1 MDYSLTEEQIEKKKE
16 YEAFFAQEMKK
27 APPGFGDASNE
38 GNYDSDEGWAF
49 TRYMAKRLADKG
61 WLTMAWPKEYGGQDA
76 SIMDQVIFNEVMAD
90 FEAPGVDI
98 FGVNMFAPTLMLY
111 ATEEQKKRLLPP
123 IARAE
128 VVYCQGWSEPDAGSD
143 LASLK
148 TAAVKDGDTYV
159 INGQK
164 LWTTGAHRADH
175 MFCLART
182 DPDSSRSRGLSV
194 FNIDMTKGG
203 VEVRPI
209 KYLDG
214 SHIYNE
220 VFLNDV
226 RVHESDR
233 IGPEGE
239 GWASTRA
246 TMNFERSG
254 STAFVTLKKEVEELM
269 LYLKTTKRGGKFL
282 SDNPAIKRKLAKIY
296 AEADAGLALAYR
308 IAWNQETK
316 GLAIDPHNASEGK
329 VYASEVRQ
337 RFYNI
342 GMEAMG
348 LFGQLHTSK
357 WSPLKGKMLG
367 GFHHVLVNTI
377 SAGTS
382 EIQRNTIAWTGA
394 ELPRLRNVPYG
405 T

>member
-1 MDYSLTEEQIEKKKE
+1 MDYNLTAEQIEKKKE
-16 YEAFFAQEMKK
+16 YEAFFREEMKK
-27 APPGFGDASNE
+27 APPGFGEKSNE
-38 GNYDSDEGWAF
+38 GNYDSEEGWQF
-49 TRYMAKRLADKG
+49 TRYMAKRLAEKG

-76 SIMDQVIFNEVMAD
+76 SIMDQVVFNNVMTE
-90 FEAPGVDI
+90 FGAPGVDG
-98 FGVNMFAPTLMLY
+98 FGVRMFAPTLMLF
-111 ATEEQKKRLLPP
+111 ANEEQKRRLLPP

-148 TAAVKDGDTYV
+148 TAAVKDGDYYV
-159 INGQK
+159 ITGQK
-164 LWTTGAHRADH
+164 VWTTGAHRADH

-182 DPDSSRSRGLSV
+182 DQNSKRSRGLSV
-194 FNIDMTKGG
+194 FNIDMRDPG

-220 VFLNDV
+220 VFLNGV

-239 GWASTRA
+239 GWESTRA

-254 STAFVTLKKEVEELM
+254 SGSFLSLKSDVEELM
-269 LYLKTTKRGGKFL
+269 LYLKNTKRGGKFL
-282 SDNPAIKRKLAKIY
+282 SDNPAIKRKIAKIY
-296 AEADAGLALAYR
+296 AEAEAGLALSYK

-316 GLAIDPHNASEGK
+316 GLAIDPHFASESK
-329 VYASEVRQ
+329 VYGSEVRQ

-342 GMEAMG
+342 GIEALG

-357 WSPLKGKMLG
+357 WSPLKGKMLH
-367 GFHHVLVNTI
+367 GFHHVLVSTI

-382 EIQRNTIAWTGA
+382 EIQRNTIAWSGA
-394 ELPRLRNVPYG
+394 ELPRLRNVSY
-405 T
+405 

>member
-1 MDYSLTEEQIEKKKE
+1 MDYNLTDEQKGKKRE
-16 YEAFFAQEMKK
+16 YEAFFAEEMKN
-27 APPGFGDASNE
+27 APPGFGDMSNE
-38 GNYDSDEGWAF
+38 GIYDSDEGWAF
-49 TRYMAKRLADKG
+49 TRYMAKKLAEKG
-61 WLTMAWPKEYGGQDA
+61 WLTMAWPKEYGGLDA
-76 SIMDQVIFNEVMAD
+76 SITDQVILSDVMTD
-90 FEAPGVDI
+90 FGAPGIDA
-98 FGVNMFAPTLMLY
+98 FGVKMFAPTLMLY
-111 ATEEQKKRLLPP
+111 ANEEQKKRLLPP

-143 LASLK
+143 LATVK
-148 TAAVKDGDTYV
+148 TMAVREGDDYI

-164 LWTTGAHRADH
+164 LWTTGGHRADH

-182 DPDSSRSRGLSV
+182 DPDTKRSKGLSV
-194 FNIDMTKGG
+194 FNIDMSDPGI
-203 VEVRPI
+203 EVRPI

-220 VFLNDV
+220 VFLKDV
-226 RVHESDR
+226 RVPVEDR

-254 STAFVTLKKEVEELM
+254 SAAFLSLKKEIKSLM
-269 LYLKTTKRGGKFL
+269 AYLKTTKRGGKLL
-282 SDNPAIKRKLAKIY
+282 SDDPALKRKIAKIY
-296 AEADAGLALAYR
+296 AEAEAGSALSQR

-316 GLAIDPHNASEGK
+316 GLAIAPHLASESK

-342 GMEAMG
+342 GLEAMG

-357 WSPLKGKMLG
+357 WSPVKGKMLG
-367 GFHHVLVNTI
+367 GFHHVLVATI

-382 EIQRNTIAWTGA
+382 EIQRNIIAWSGA
-394 ELPRLRNVPYG
+394 ELPRFR
-405 T
+405 